1 MTEPSDPIPPA
12 QEPAPP
18 SPAAPAAPSA
28 IAMPKLDAGTQA
40 IVGSG
45 VAVAV
50 LALIGGLVG
59 AWDLD
64 FAGIL
69 MVVGGLVAAGAA
81 YMTGSSMSTPA
92 MPVAPRD
99 VALAGALFSL
109 VMGVL
114 FVAEKLFDLDDLD
127 DYGGMVGVLVT
138 FLLAAAA
145 LALYL
150 TVTGRWFGT
159 LAGPWTSAVRSGRA
173 TQLVAIGTGLVI
185 VGWLLNVTLG
195 VWLAQAA
202 ALTIFLVV
210 VAFAL
215 ARASVDA
222 KPSSTEQIVA
232 LITLAALAVAAFLAF
247 DHLTRII
254 GEDVGADQVLFQ
266 IVVLGGVAVAISG
279 VILWVLPLVAPKGT
293 PD

>member
-1 MTEPSDPIPPA
+1 
-12 QEPAPP
+12 
-18 SPAAPAAPSA
+18 
-28 IAMPKLDAGTQA
+28 MPKLDAPTQA

-45 VAVAV
+45 IAVAV

-64 FAGIL
+64 FAGTL
-69 MVVGGLVAAGAA
+69 MIVGGLVAAGAA
-81 YMTGSSMSTPA
+81 YMTASSTSMPA

-99 VALAGALFSL
+99 VALAGALFTL
-109 VMGVL
+109 VMGAL

-127 DYGGMVGVLVT
+127 DYGGIIGVLIT
-138 FLLAAAA
+138 ILLAAAGV
-145 LALYL
+145 ALYVA
-150 TVTGRWFGT
+150 VTGRWFGT
-159 LAGPWTSAVRSGRA
+159 LAGPWTSAVRGGRP

-185 VGWLLNVTLG
+185 LGWLLNVTVG

-210 VAFAL
+210 LSFAL

-222 KPSSTEQIVA
+222 KPSSTDQIVA
-232 LITLAALAVAAFLAF
+232 LVALGLLAVAAYLAF
-247 DHLTRII
+247 DHLTRIM
-254 GEDVGADQVLFQ
+254 GEDVGADQTLMQ
-266 IVVLGGVAVAISG
+266 LVVLGGVAVALGG
-279 VILWVLPLVAPKGT
+279 VVLWILPLVAPKGT